1 VAKDVT
7 GNPWIF
13 DAETQA
19 EGYANDAA
27 GATVNNKGLIFIKE
41 IKVYTGTAGGDV
53 LIHDAAGGRE
63 ILFLDSTSA
72 NTTISCPFGNG
83 FWAKGIY
90 ITDLQTA
97 AKVYVYHGAPSS
109 GGR

>member
-19 EGYANDAA
+19 EGYAPYEA
-27 GATVNNKGLIFIKE
+27 GETVNTRTPIFVKE

-53 LIHDAAGGRE
+53 QIHDESGGRE
-63 ILFLDSTSA
+63 VLFLDSTPA
-72 NTTISCPFGNG
+72 NTTISVPFGNG
-83 FWAKGIY
+83 VWLKGIY

-109 GGR
+109 GSR